1 MAREIRVARGVGRP
15 GVTGDGQ
22 ARREVQPT
30 TIEEARREIEST
42 RGRISGTLDAI
53 ELRLQEK
60 REDLR
65 NRLDVLRPVRRRIRS
80 SVWPSLGIAF
90 GTGVVLGM
98 LRRGGG
104 REARRGA
111 QRHELSAGER
121 EQLRRWRAERRKR
134 LEQRARATRRRGR
147 SMFAQLRSALS
158 RAVIDGLTDRAR
170 RMRG

>member
-1 MAREIRVARGVGRP
+1 GEGRP
-15 GVTGDGQ
+15 DVTGDGR

-42 RGRISGTLDAI
+42 RGRISETLDAI

-65 NRLDVLRPVRRRIRS
+65 DRLDVLRPVRQRIRS

-90 GTGVVLGM
+90 GTGVALGM

-104 REARRGA
+104 RKARRGA
-111 QRHELSAGER
+111 HLSAAER
-121 EQLRRWRAERRKR
+121 EQLRRWRAERRHR
-134 LEQRARATRRRGR
+134 LEQRARTRGR
-147 SMFAQLRSALS
+147 HGGGRSVVARLRSALGQ
-158 RAVIDGLTDRAR
+158 AVIHVLTHPAPRT
-170 RMRG
+170 RGMPP